1 MLSDTILNA
10 LNDQIGRER
19 FAAITYC
26 QMSCWASNNQ
36 LHGFHEYFEEQ
47 AKEEG
52 CHAHKFINYI
62 LHQQGQVILKS
73 IPEPTH
79 NWANAL
85 AVFEDVIALEQQVTA
100 LINNLMK
107 LSIVEGDFATQSIL
121 QWFID
126 EQVKGEFE
134 VNTILEKLRMIGD
147 DKSALLALDS
157 ELEPAP
163 NTQDF
168 WNIKSDENV

>member
-1 MLSDTILNA
+1 M
-10 LNDQIGRER
+10 
-19 FAAITYC
+19 
-26 QMSCWASNNQ
+26 
-36 LHGFHEYFEEQ
+36 
-47 AKEEG
+47 
-52 CHAHKFINYI
+52 
-62 LHQQGQVILKS
+62 HQQGQVILKS

-85 AVFEDVIALEQQVTA
+85 AVFEDVMALEQQVTA